1 MTVFSTAASRQKPAS
16 PDPRTAPGAASN
28 GAIDRVRNFGM
39 ALGLIVGPLGF
50 LVANATYAWVTRNG
64 GGDDLTNQHAL
75 ALYAAHP
82 GSIRIAVNAA
92 LIGSLFIVPGLLG
105 AMQLLRKQAPRLSL
119 TAGTMMIAGY
129 ICYFG
134 INASTFAELGL
145 AERGVNGSAV
155 AGALDAGENDPAGLW
170 IFLVFVLG
178 NLVGTLLLAIAL
190 WRSRAVARWA
200 AVAVFAWP
208 VLHVTGLI
216 AVTEW
221 FEVAGAILQAAGLAA
236 VASVLLGRHDK
247 STLDLNTADGAA
259 ASEYSTHPPIHSEK

>member
-16 PDPRTAPGAASN
+16 PDPRTAPRTVSDGPV
-28 GAIDRVRNFGM
+28 DRIRNFGM

-50 LVANATYAWVTRNG
+50 LVANTTYAWVTRSG
-64 GGDDLTNQHAL
+64 GGDATTQHAL

-82 GSIRIAVNAA
+82 VLIRVALNAA
-92 LIGSLFIVPGLLG
+92 LIGSLFIIPGLLG

-155 AGALDAGENDPAGLW
+155 TGALDAGENDPAGLW

-178 NLVGTLLLAIAL
+178 NLVGTLLLSIAL
-190 WRSRAVARWA
+190 WRSRTVAKWA

-208 VLHVTGLI
+208 VLHVIGLI
-216 AVTEW
+216 AGTEW
-221 FEVAGAILQAAGLAA
+221 FEVAGAVLQAAGFAA
-236 VASVLLGRHDK
+236 VASVLLARHDK
-247 STLDLNTADGAA
+247 STLDLNTANDAA